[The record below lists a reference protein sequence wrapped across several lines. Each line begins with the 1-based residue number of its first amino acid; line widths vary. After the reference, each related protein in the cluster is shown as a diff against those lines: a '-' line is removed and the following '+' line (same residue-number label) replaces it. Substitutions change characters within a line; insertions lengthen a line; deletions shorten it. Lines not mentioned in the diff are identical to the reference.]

1 MEVTAQAA
9 LDLTDETRAVLD
21 ALPVAISAGVAVRDA
36 AGRIIDLQT
45 ILVNAAAERVTGVPR
60 ERLVGARIGEAV
72 PGFAESELFARV
84 VRLIETGEGTG
95 GYETPWWRGEDDVG
109 VFLVEGVRFGDGFL
123 AVFNDVTES
132 RKADADLRAS
142 EARLAEAQRIA
153 ELGVWEWDIRRDR
166 VIWSDELFRIF
177 GVSPAEYTPSY
188 QGYIDRVHA
197 EDRERVEGVLAE
209 AAREGRPFTFD
220 DRIVRPDGTVRL
232 LHCGGRVTLD
242 EKGRPTRMLGVCH
255 DITERT
261 QAEGALTEARADI
274 ERRRFAE
281 RQAAQINE
289 GIIDGLVTAMRALD
303 AGDPRAVRQAMTQ
316 TLEQASRIV
325 TDLRA
330 LPSRRR

>member
-1 MEVTAQAA
+1 MEATAGAA
-9 LDLTDETRAVLD
+9 TDLTDATRAVLD
-21 ALPVAISAGVAVRDA
+21 ALPVAISVGCAIRDEAGGIV
-36 AGRIIDLQT
+36 DLQT
-45 ILVNAAAERVTGVPR
+45 IFVNAAAERVTGVGR
-60 ERLVGARIGEAV
+60 ERLVGVRLGEAV
-72 PGFAESELFARV
+72 GGFTDSELFALV
-84 VRLIETGEGTG
+84 VNLIETGQGTG

-109 VFLVEGVRFGDGFL
+109 VFLAEGVRFGDGFL
-123 AVFNDVTES
+123 AVFHDVTES
-132 RKADADLRAS
+132 RRAEADLRAS

-153 ELGVWEWDIRRDR
+153 GLGVWEWDIRRDR
-166 VIWSDELFRIF
+166 VVWSDELFRIF

-188 QGYIDRVHA
+188 QGSIDRVHA
-197 EDRERVEGVLAE
+197 EDRDRVASVLEE
-209 AAREGRPFTFD
+209 AVRGGRPFTFD
-220 DRIVRPDGTVRL
+220 QRIVRPDGTVRL

-242 EKGRPTRMLGVCH
+242 EKGRPTRMLGVCD
-255 DITERT
+255 DITERS
-261 QAEGALTEARADI
+261 QAERALTEARADI

-303 AGDPRAVRQAMTQ
+303 EGDARAVRQAMTQ